1 MNTWYIILFSI
12 QVVACLG
19 MIIAYEVLYQTT
31 DSVLGTAMA
40 TGEKFSYFAVAAA
53 ASTFILV
60 EGGPMIA
67 EKFLRNERAKGR
79 SEGLVEGRSEGL
91 VEGRAEERA
100 EIKKRLE
107 AWNARRIEAA
117 SRGEL
122 FEEPPPLLND
132 TDTDA

>member
-1 MNTWYIILFSI
+1 
-12 QVVACLG
+12 
-19 MIIAYEVLYQTT
+19 
-31 DSVLGTAMA
+31 
-40 TGEKFSYFAVAAA
+40 
-53 ASTFILV
+53 
-60 EGGPMIA
+60 MIA

-117 SRGEL
+117 NRGEP
-122 FEEPPPLLND
+122 FDEPIPLLD
-132 TDTDA
+132 EPDSGA

>member
-31 DSVLGTAMA
+31 DGVLGTAMA

-53 ASTFILV
+53 ASTFIIV

-79 SEGLVEGRSEGL
+79 AEGL

-117 SRGEL
+117 NRGEP
-122 FEEPPPLLND
+122 FDEPVPLLD
-132 TDTDA
+132 ETDSGI